1 MCQITQN
8 YRLFFW
14 RYGGRLSLTLL
25 EKSDKVNK
33 MNALM
38 KPSKRTHPFSENCRL
53 VQGSKRTTPNTFLS
67 GSAEHMSRRRR
78 VRPVLRYGLLGPDEA
93 ANAVN

>member
-14 RYGGRLSLTLL
+14 CYGGRLSLTLL

-53 VQGSKRTTPNTFLS
+53 VQGSKRITPNTFLS

-93 ANAVN
+93 AVLR